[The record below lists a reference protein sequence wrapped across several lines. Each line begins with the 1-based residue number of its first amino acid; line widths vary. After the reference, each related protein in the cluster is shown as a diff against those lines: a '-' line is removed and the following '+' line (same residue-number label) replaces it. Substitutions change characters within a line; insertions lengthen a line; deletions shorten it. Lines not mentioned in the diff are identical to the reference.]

1 MITTGPPPKFHD
13 GRDIL
18 VGAEGTQPQDQQPE
32 LAYEDPRF
40 SQMWLV
46 LERPTSM
53 DRVAP
58 PTG

>member
-1 MITTGPPPKFHD
+1 MVTTE
-13 GRDIL
+13 RSQYSARL